1 MKLIRILNSMFNRDA
16 VNLKDTIKE
25 SLYWLEETRRKC
37 TLGGAWWDKSKN
49 KPEIGGIFLKFQYDC
64 EKLCWVLDNS
74 GVYDIGHTRY
84 SKSKHSYTL
93 RFKGI
98 EWSDN
103 ELIKE
108 VTRQYKDFLVYAK
121 KYELEKDFE

>member
-1 MKLIRILNSMFNRDA
+1 MFNRDE
-16 VNLKDTIKE
+16 VNLKDTIKD

-37 TLGGAWWDKSKN
+37 TPGGAWWDKSKN
-49 KPEIGGIFLKFQYDC
+49 KPEIGGIFLKFEYDC
-64 EKLCWVLDNS
+64 EKSCWVLDNS

-121 KYELEKDFE
+121 KYELEKDFDNDK